1 MPRNAAKI
9 LNTIAT
15 MPRAVNPSGSLSGGF
30 GTPVKSRKSLSL
42 PAALPTM
49 GIFCALQASKW
60 FCGMEREFWSEV
72 GASIIVAMRPDATC
86 HSMWQWKSQTRGEE
100 RSQLGLLGR
109 GRYGWRDLSG
119 LSALKRRTMLPIG
132 RTMKVSRLIGTA
144 GKVSFPTYSPAS
156 SSDRTTAWK
165 LWPWR
170 WKGCRPESLLFSTI
184 SMI

>member
-1 MPRNAAKI
+1 MYAKWNEIEDEEGGRRGVGMYVCTNQEITPIPRNAARI

-15 MPRAVNPSGSLSGGF
+15 MPRAVNPPGSLSGAF

-60 FCGMEREFWSEV
+60 FCGIEREFWRAV

-86 HSMWQWKSQTRGEE
+86 HSMWQWKSQTRAEE
-100 RSQLGLLGR
+100 TSQLGLLVTD
-109 GRYGWRDLSG
+109 RYDLSG

-144 GKVSFPTYSPAS
+144 GKVSFPT
-156 SSDRTTAWK
+156 
-165 LWPWR
+165 
-170 WKGCRPESLLFSTI
+170 
-184 SMI
+184 